1 MKDKDLIYM
10 YAVQEKKTGKIL
22 SKYSGGKFYER
33 SADEAKKV
41 EKLGDGYQVITYRML
56 ELGPNVTP
64 DVSVMKQ
71 SEGRRASACL
81 IDDYW
86 AEFQCGTIL

>member
-33 SADEAKKV
+33 SSDAAKKV
-41 EKLGDGYQVITYRML
+41 EKLGDGYQVVTYRLL
-56 ELGPNVTP
+56 ELGPKVTP
-64 DVSVMKQ
+64 DTSVTKQ
-71 SEGRRASACL
+71 KCGRRASGCP
-81 IDDYW
+81 IDNW
-86 AEFQCGTIL
+86 VGFQCGTIV

>member
-1 MKDKDLIYM
+1 MKDKDLICM

-33 SADEAKKV
+33 HADAAKKV
-41 EKLGDGYQVITYRML
+41 EKLGDKYQVITYRML

-64 DVSVMKQ
+64 DVAVAKQ
-71 SEGRRASACL
+71 DRGRRTSACP
-81 IDDYW
+81 IDSW
-86 AEFQCGTIL
+86 AGFQCGTIL

>member
-33 SADEAKKV
+33 SADAAKKV
-41 EKLGDGYQVITYRML
+41 EKLGDGYQVVTYRLL
-56 ELGPNVTP
+56 ELGAKVTP
-64 DVSVMKQ
+64 DTSVTKQ
-71 SEGRRASACL
+71 KRGRRVSGCP
-81 IDDYW
+81 IDSW
-86 AEFQCGTIL
+86 VGFQCGTIV

>member
-10 YAVQEKKTGKIL
+10 YAVQE
-22 SKYSGGKFYER
+22 
-33 SADEAKKV
+33 KV

-71 SEGRRASACL
+71 SEGRRASACP
-81 IDDYW
+81 IDNW
-86 AEFQCGTIL
+86 VGFQCGTIV

>member
-22 SKYSGGKFYER
+22 SKCSGGKFYER
-33 SADEAKKV
+33 SADAAKKV

-64 DVSVMKQ
+64 DMSVTKQ
-71 SEGRRASACL
+71 SRGRRASACP
-81 IDDYW
+81 IDDW
-86 AEFQCGTIL
+86 VGFQCGTIV

>member
-33 SADEAKKV
+33 SADAAKKV
-41 EKLGDGYQVITYRML
+41 EKLGDGYQVVTYRLL
-56 ELGPNVTP
+56 ELGAKVTP
-64 DVSVMKQ
+64 DTSVTKQ
-71 SEGRRASACL
+71 KHGRRASGCP
-81 IDDYW
+81 IDNW
-86 AEFQCGTIL
+86 VGFQCGTIV